1 MALLTVARP
10 GQAEETLPRVARFE
24 AEDDEFDQSDD
35 DGDWDELDDPEELD
49 DDDLDDWDDDFDDD
63 ELDEDELADPKSD
76 DIETGW

>member
-10 GQAEETLPRVARFE
+10 GQAEESLHRVARVE
-24 AEDDEFDQSDD
+24 AEDDELDQSDD